1 MSTIDV
7 KDAAGATQ
15 TVQAPNGNG
24 QATAANSR
32 PAVLPVQ
39 QVTDIGVAVDT
50 ALRASP
56 LPVSISDAATATLQ
70 ATANT
75 ALANIL
81 NELKD
86 DAFVTETL
94 WEDQAVTPSVFYRES
109 RVRSQDDASLVVTI
123 TRLSDNTVVGS
134 LPATAKI
141 VGADTGRDVEYLRW
155 RVKTGSSGTGYASQ
169 DWLVQTIITNLD
181 GAGSTVGTFWYN
193 ITQSA
198 ALSAPA
204 AADVEDPTG
213 AMTTAFGNQSDTA
226 ASTDTGTFSL
236 MAFIKRCLQNWTTFQ
251 AKMPSLGTAADAG
264 SIPVAWSTE
273 GKALTGA
280 LTETAPASDTAS
292 SGLNGRLQR
301 IAQRLTSL
309 IALFPSA
316 LIGGRFSIEPLGS
329 AVVARQLAAA
339 AGNASTAL
347 TTTCTRISLFAR
359 TCDIR
364 FVIGNGAQTASATT
378 SHFCGLGERLE
389 FVIAAS
395 SSIGVIRDTAAGANG
410 TLEVTEL
417 N

>member
-15 TVQAPNGNG
+15 TIQAPNPNG
-24 QATAANSR
+24 QQTAANSR

-39 QVTDIGVAVDT
+39 QVNDIGAAVDT
-50 ALRASP
+50 ALRVTP
-56 LPVSISDAATATLQ
+56 LPVSITDAATATLQ

-94 WEDQAVTPSVFYRES
+94 WEDQAVSPSVFYRES

-134 LPATAKI
+134 LPGTAKI

-193 ITQSA
+193 ITQGA

-204 AADVEDPTG
+204 AADIEDPTG
-213 AMTTAFGNQSDTA
+213 AMTTAFGNQADSA
-226 ASTDTGTFSL
+226 ASSDTGTFSL
-236 MAFIKRCLQNWTTFQ
+236 MAFVKRCLQNWTTFQ
-251 AKMPSLGTAADAG
+251 AKMPSLGSAADAA

-309 IALFPSA
+309 LP
-316 LIGGRFSIEPLGS
+316 LIGVRLGVEPLGS
-329 AVVARQLAAA
+329 ATVARQLAATA
-339 AGNASTAL
+339 SNASTTL

-364 FVIGNGAQTASATT
+364 FVIGSGAQTASATT
-378 SHFCGLGERLE
+378 SHFCGLGERLD
-389 FVIAAS
+389 FIIAAS